1 MLTVT
6 VEVTFDTYMVTQ
18 GRSHGIAHLLFGTV
32 RRDVLA
38 LLYGRPDESFYMR
51 EIQRAVG
58 AGIGPV
64 QRELRQ
70 LTDAGLVHR
79 EPRGNQVY
87 FSANREASIFAE
99 LQAIVEKTAGA
110 PEVLRT
116 SLGPLLAADKID
128 AAFIYGSIA
137 QGRQTSKSDI
147 DVFVLGN
154 VTLAELV
161 PLVREAASRLGREV
175 NPSIYSHEELH
186 TKLAAGSAFLKRVLT
201 GPKLMIAGDR
211 HDVERLAR

>member
-1 MLTVT
+1 
-6 VEVTFDTYMVTQ
+6 MVTPD
-18 GRSHGIAHLLFGTV
+18 RSGGIARLLFGTV

-70 LTDAGLVHR
+70 LADAGLVNR
-79 EPRGNQVY
+79 EQRGNQVY
-87 FSANREASIFAE
+87 FSANRDAPIFPE

-110 PEVLRT
+110 PEVLRA
-116 SLGPLLAADKID
+116 SFGPLLAAEKID
-128 AAFIYGSIA
+128 AAFIYGSVA

-147 DVFVLGN
+147 DVFVLGD

-161 PLVREAASRLGREV
+161 PLVRAAALRLGREV
-175 NPSIYSHEELH
+175 NPSIYSRKELR

-201 GPKLMIAGDR
+201 GPKLMIVGDC
-211 HDVERLAR
+211 HEVERLAR